1 MQIFLTFGYFVLT
14 FTLDISKIEWK
25 WDENKAIKLP
35 VNVHCLHDAMH
46 SGSLEKDVYDEEYI
60 NSLHS

>member
-1 MQIFLTFGYFVLT
+1 MN
-14 FTLDISKIEWK
+14 EWK

-46 SGSLEKDVYDEEYI
+46 SGSLEKDIQWCALE
-60 NSLHS
+60 NQQSKR

>member
-1 MQIFLTFGYFVLT
+1 MN
-14 FTLDISKIEWK
+14 EWK

-60 NSLHS
+60 NSLNS